1 MYNLQNLKIGGI
13 TYMGIWD
20 RIPREQYEKVV
31 GECNQLKFRI
41 QELERYNANLEERLK
56 EQQPTIDKLRKEL
69 REKQIMLDKYHLN
82 MLDTKEIPKEY
93 RSKRRTKTKGRDLN
107 E

>member
-1 MYNLQNLKIGGI
+1 MA
-13 TYMGIWD
+13 IWD
-20 RIPREQYEKVV
+20 RISKEQYEKVV

-41 QELERYNANLEERLK
+41 QELERYNANLEEKLK

-69 REKQIMLDKYHLN
+69 REKQIMLDRYHLD
-82 MLDTKEIPKEY
+82 MLDKKEIPKEY
-93 RSKRRTKTKGRDLN
+93 RSKRRTKTKGRDLSD

>member
-1 MYNLQNLKIGGI
+1 MA
-13 TYMGIWD
+13 IWD
-20 RIPREQYEKVV
+20 RISKEQYEKVV

-69 REKQIMLDKYHLN
+69 REKQIMLDRYHLD
-82 MLDTKEIPKEY
+82 MLDKKEIPKEY
-93 RSKRRTKTKGRDLN
+93 RSKRRTKTKGRDLSD

>member
-1 MYNLQNLKIGGI
+1 MS
-13 TYMGIWD
+13 IWD
-20 RIPREQYEKVV
+20 RISKEQYEKVV
-31 GECNQLKFRI
+31 GEFNQLKFRI

-69 REKQIMLDKYHLN
+69 REKQIMLDRYHLD
-82 MLDTKEIPKEY
+82 MLDKKEIPKEY
-93 RSKRRTKTKGRDLN
+93 RSKRKTKTKGRDID